1 MIRLPSFLFKN
12 YNAVFVLYGIL
23 VIAMSV
29 QILLLSKIQLEPNG
43 PWYTKYGNYVIF
55 KQSYFHL
62 IHQQDLYAWYLKEQ
76 WDLFKYS
83 PAFALFFGLFAYL
96 PDAVGLTLWNLLNAF
111 CIAIAIRQLPL
122 LDSRAKISILLFIFI
137 ELSISLQNV
146 QSNALV
152 AGLLILAF
160 VRLEKGHYFLAALFI
175 TLTVFIK
182 IFGVLAFVLFLFY
195 PGKGKLMAYTA
206 VCFAT
211 MALLPWVII
220 SFDQLKFLYTS
231 WFHLLLNDHSAP
243 MYLSVMGWLTTWF
256 HLTIDKNQVILTGL
270 MIFTLPF
277 LRWNRYDE
285 RSFRLLMLCSI
296 LLWIVIFNHRA
307 ESPTFIIAMAGVGIW
322 YFAKSR
328 NTVDLLLATMAF
340 IFTSLSRTDI
350 FPLGIQKDFFDA
362 YSIKV
367 VPCIL
372 VWGKLIIDTLLEKKE
387 IAHEV

>member
-1 MIRLPSFLFKN
+1 M
-12 YNAVFVLYGIL
+12 
-23 VIAMSV
+23 
-29 QILLLSKIQLEPNG
+29 
-43 PWYTKYGNYVIF
+43 
-55 KQSYFHL
+55 
-62 IHQQDLYAWYLKEQ
+62 
-76 WDLFKYS
+76 
-83 PAFALFFGLFAYL
+83 
-96 PDAVGLTLWNLLNAF
+96 
-111 CIAIAIRQLPL
+111 
-122 LDSRAKISILLFIFI
+122 LFIFI

-307 ESPTFIIAMAGVGIW
+307 ESPTFIIAMAGVAIW

-328 NTVDLLLATMAF
+328 NTVDLLLTTMAF